1 MRAYACECA
10 MHIVHVLWVVAMRE
24 SSNVTAAIHIARDV
38 VQYVA
43 AKVLEVT
50 PKIVAVVL
58 ELTRKM
64 TLLLSNVTRPPP
76 PLTLHAKRWTK
87 LYLRNKFLRRGF
99 LVQEL
104 SFRQEK
110 STQLCREILITSST
124 AIRNAMHNNLTR
136 NETKTSDRERT

>member
-1 MRAYACECA
+1 
-10 MHIVHVLWVVAMRE
+10 MRE

-50 PKIVAVVL
+50 RKIVAVVL

-76 PLTLHAKRWTK
+76 PSP
-87 LYLRNKFLRRGF
+87 FMQRGEQNYIYGIHF
-99 LVQEL
+99 
-104 SFRQEK
+104 
-110 STQLCREILITSST
+110 
-124 AIRNAMHNNLTR
+124 
-136 NETKTSDRERT
+136 

>member
-1 MRAYACECA
+1 
-10 MHIVHVLWVVAMRE
+10 MRE

-50 PKIVAVVL
+50 
-58 ELTRKM
+58 RKM

-76 PLTLHAKRWTK
+76 PHPSCKEVNKIISTEYIFEA
-87 LYLRNKFLRRGF
+87 RNSGLGT
-99 LVQEL
+99 
-104 SFRQEK
+104 FRKEK

-136 NETKTSDRERT
+136 NETKTSDGERT

>member
-1 MRAYACECA
+1 
-10 MHIVHVLWVVAMRE
+10 MRE

-50 PKIVAVVL
+50 RKIVAVVL

-76 PLTLHAKRWTK
+76 PHPSCKEV
-87 LYLRNKFLRRGF
+87 NKII
-99 LVQEL
+99 
-104 SFRQEK
+104 
-110 STQLCREILITSST
+110 STEYIFEARISGAGIKFQ
-124 AIRNAMHNNLTR
+124 TR
-136 NETKTSDRERT
+136 KIYAVVS